1 MPPIGRSG
9 FEEAPLPVHA
19 PSVTERAPSGEGVYR
34 LRLRMHASEALR
46 RTPLHDRHLA
56 AGARM
61 VPFAGWEMPVQ
72 YEGVIP
78 EHRAVREHAGVFDVS
93 HMGQLEVRGPA
104 ALEFLQTMLSNDLS
118 RIGMGQAQYTLLLD
132 ENGCPIDDLIAYR
145 LDDDHL
151 LLVVNAA
158 RVDDDR
164 DWLVGRAARRARF
177 STTARPT
184 WRCSRSRARRRS
196 TWWSCR
202 SSRRSS
208 SPAPRCAASSA
219 SSPAP
224 ATPASRAS
232 RSWWRPTRPE
242 RSGTSSLAAGATPAG
257 LGARDTLRLEV
268 CYPLYGND
276 LSQSRT
282 ALEAGLGWV
291 CALDRKEF
299 VGAPA
304 LRSPARAGRPRP
316 AGRVP
321 DVRARDP
328 APGDGH
334 PARRRGDER
343 DDVAD
348 ARGRDRD
355 GIRPRRPRRRGH
367 RDRDRRARAAGCRAR
382 CAPSPCT

>member
-1 MPPIGRSG
+1 
-9 FEEAPLPVHA
+9 
-19 PSVTERAPSGEGVYR
+19 
-34 LRLRMHASEALR
+34 MHASEGLR

-72 YEGVIP
+72 YAGIIP

-104 ALEFLQTMLSNDLS
+104 ALEYLQAMLSNDLH

-132 ENGCPIDDLIAYR
+132 EHGCPIDDLIAYR

-151 LLVVNAA
+151 LLVVNAS

-164 DWLVGRAARRARF
+164 EWLQARLPEGAVLDDRSADMAMLALQGPAALDLIELPDLAPFEFTRAEVGGVLGIVAR
-177 STTARPT
+177 TGYTGEPGVEIMV
-184 WRCSRSRARRRS
+184 
-196 TWWSCR
+196 
-202 SSRRSS
+202 
-208 SPAPRCAASSA
+208 APDKAGVL
-219 SSPAP
+219 
-224 ATPASRAS
+224 
-232 RSWWRPTRPE
+232 WDKL
-242 RSGTSSLAAGATPAG
+242 LAAGAAPAG

-299 VGAPA
+299 VGSDA
-304 LRSPARAGRPRP
+304 LRRQRE
-316 AGRVP
+316 
-321 DVRARDP
+321 
-328 APGDGH
+328 
-334 PARRRGDER
+334 RRR
-343 DDVAD
+343 
-348 ARGRDRD
+348 
-355 GIRPRRPRRRGH
+355 P
-367 RDRDRRARAAGCRAR
+367 
-382 CAPSPCT
+382 